1 VTRTLLVGLGAAAV
15 LLTACSSPD
24 RADFRDAATK
34 AIEDGQSTNLA
45 IPGLDAQCDEPASN
59 DVGTTFFCTATT
71 PDGEQLNYTA
81 EITDEDDPVRVYTT
95 NYDRVARFLIE
106 GAMATSMGVDA
117 LEATCEQPTSTEVG
131 ATFGCT
137 AAVPGGG
144 TITVDAH
151 IQAGGMILVDP
162 PAGVLRVE
170 ILPAI
175 EAEAA
180 RVLSEQVGQT
190 VPAEMIDC
198 GDEPIIAEA
207 GEPFVCALIDQA
219 NPNVVYDAMI
229 TLDDL
234 ANPTQ
239 LNVEV
244 AAAPRA

>member
-15 LLTACSSPD
+15 LLAACSSPD
-24 RADFRDAATK
+24 ETDFRDAATK

-45 IPGLDAQCDEPASN
+45 IPGLDAKCDEPASK
-59 DVGTTFFCTATT
+59 DVGTTFACTATT

-95 NYDRVARFLIE
+95 NYDRMARFLIE
-106 GAMATSMGVDA
+106 GAMAASMGVDA

-137 AAVPGGG
+137 AALPGGG

-151 IQAGGMILVDP
+151 IQPGGMVLVDP
-162 PAGVLRVE
+162 PTGVLRVE
-170 ILPAI
+170 ILPTI

-198 GDEPIIAEA
+198 GSEPIVAHA
-207 GEPFVCALIDQA
+207 GEPFVCALIDPT

-229 TLDDL
+229 TVDDL
-234 ANPTQ
+234 TNPTQ
-239 LNVEV
+239 FVVEI
-244 AAAPRA
+244 ADTPRP